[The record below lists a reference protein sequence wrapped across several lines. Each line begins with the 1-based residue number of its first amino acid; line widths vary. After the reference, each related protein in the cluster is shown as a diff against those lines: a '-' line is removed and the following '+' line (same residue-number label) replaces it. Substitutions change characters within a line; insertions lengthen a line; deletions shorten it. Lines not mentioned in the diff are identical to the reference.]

1 MTTYKRSTWS
11 LLFSLYATQYVGIS
25 FLLVAL
31 VAILRSQ
38 GMPLEKLSIVYSLG
52 IFWVFKFLWAPL
64 IDRFSLRRFGHYR
77 IWLLTLQAAMIINL
91 FILGL
96 YDLSTAR
103 CKQPWSGKWHTASW
117 HHVWELSWQWFGIVY
132 LPNARMAWL
141 YVAYGR
147 TDRYLLASAN
157 FL

>member
-1 MTTYKRSTWS
+1 MTIYKRSTWS

-64 IDRFSLRRFGHYR
+64 IDRFFIAS
-77 IWLLTLQAAMIINL
+77 IW
-91 FILGL
+91 
-96 YDLSTAR
+96 S
-103 CKQPWSGKWHTASW
+103 
-117 HHVWELSWQWFGIVY
+117 
-132 LPNARMAWL
+132 LPNLATNFT
-141 YVAYGR
+141 GR
-147 TDRYLLASAN
+147 HDNQLIYSRIL
-157 FL
+157 